1 MYVYVCVAVC
11 MYDTV
16 CECVYVCMYVCA
28 LQEVVSA
35 MEKQYQHILTLLKEK
50 EAILL
55 RDKAVTER
63 EYTAAYPQSVAL
75 VNVHV

>member
-1 MYVYVCVAVC
+1 MYVCMYVYVCVYVC
-11 MYDTV
+11 MYDIV
-16 CECVYVCMYVCA
+16 CECVYVCMYA

-50 EAILL
+50 EAILM

-63 EYTAAYPQSVAL
+63 EYRVR
-75 VNVHV
+75 NVIEN

>member
-1 MYVYVCVAVC
+1 MC
-11 MYDTV
+11 
-16 CECVYVCMYVCA
+16 VCMYVCMYT

-50 EAILL
+50 EAILM

-63 EYTAAYPQSVAL
+63 EYRVR
-75 VNVHV
+75 NVIEN

>member
-1 MYVYVCVAVC
+1 MC
-11 MYDTV
+11 M
-16 CECVYVCMYVCA
+16 YVCMYVCMTLYVNVCMYVCMCA

-50 EAILL
+50 EAILM

-63 EYTAAYPQSVAL
+63 EYRVR
-75 VNVHV
+75 NVIEN

>member
-1 MYVYVCVAVC
+1 MTLYVN
-11 MYDTV
+11 
-16 CECVYVCMYVCA
+16 VCMYVCMYA

-50 EAILL
+50 EAILM

-63 EYTAAYPQSVAL
+63 EYRVR
-75 VNVHV
+75 NVIEN

>member
-1 MYVYVCVAVC
+1 MC
-11 MYDTV
+11 M
-16 CECVYVCMYVCA
+16 YVCMYVCMTLYVNVCMYVCMYA

-50 EAILL
+50 EAILM

-63 EYTAAYPQSVAL
+63 EYRVR
-75 VNVHV
+75 NVIEN

>member
-1 MYVYVCVAVC
+1 M
-11 MYDTV
+11 
-16 CECVYVCMYVCA
+16 YVCMYVCMTLYVNVCMYVCMYA

-50 EAILL
+50 EAILM

-63 EYTAAYPQSVAL
+63 EYRVW
-75 VNVHV
+75 NVIEN

>member
-1 MYVYVCVAVC
+1 MYVYV
-11 MYDTV
+11 
-16 CECVYVCMYVCA
+16 CVYVCMYVCMTLYVNVCMYVCMYA

-50 EAILL
+50 EAILM

-63 EYTAAYPQSVAL
+63 EYRVR
-75 VNVHV
+75 NVIEN